1 MTHRFQL
8 PSAIADL
15 VAARNRLREH
25 YEAVGLEFTLDG
37 NLVGDLGEA
46 IAAEIFGITL
56 VPARSTTGID
66 GYAPDGRTVQV
77 KATGRGRG
85 PAFRL
90 VETKA
95 DHLLFFDLDFEVGTG
110 TVVFNGPEYIA
121 TAALPNMFVGQRS
134 LTPLQ
139 IRAADARVRPE
150 DRLPLVEKR
159 KVVGAEGLEPPTRV
173 L

>member
-1 MTHRFQL
+1 MSHRFLL
-8 PSAIADL
+8 PPAIADL

-25 YEAVGLEFTLDG
+25 YELVGLEFTLDG

-46 IAAEIFGITL
+46 IAAEIFGIKL
-56 VPARSTTGID
+56 VPTKATMGID

-77 KATGRGRG
+77 KATGKGRG

-95 DHLLFFDLDFEVGTG
+95 DHLIFFDLDFEAGIG
-110 TVVFNGPEYIA
+110 VVVYNGPEHIA
-121 TAALPNMFVGQRS
+121 TAALPKVFAGQRS

-139 IRAADARVRPE
+139 IRAADARVAPA
-150 DRLPLVEKR
+150 DRLPVIVR
-159 KVVGAEGLEPPTRV
+159 
-173 L
+173 